1 MISKMKEGAQVVK
14 TLNFNKIGVIDK
26 YLLDKISPE
35 KIPNIISQPS
45 IYHYTS
51 INGIKEILRSKK
63 LWFTHID
70 YMNDRDE
77 VIAGAEQLRKVGL
90 ENYAGQYSEILKSEA
105 EQISKQDHKAFVCCF
120 SQKRDELSMW
130 NYYTKDINNQ
140 GYNLGFDYKKLVV
153 SVLKNNPEI
162 HGCKF
167 TFGKVDYCINEDT
180 YATQM
185 YHNSIDNI
193 SEALLKFASLICNE
207 KVDDSILKKDK
218 PEYPFVKYYGEEPI
232 FRRAPSLDVL
242 FLMKRPCFSV
252 EEEFRIVI
260 QVTKDALVE
269 LEKRKKYKYRIS
281 NGLLVPYLDLDID
294 TDALSGAT
302 LSPTVNQDLA
312 ERSIKDYCNFC
323 NIDINVLSEGIVKS
337 KIPVRF

>member
-1 MISKMKEGAQVVK
+1 MISKMKEGVRVVK
-14 TLNFNKIGVIDK
+14 TLDFNKIGVIDK
-26 YLLDKISPE
+26 DLLDKISPE
-35 KIPNIISQPS
+35 MIPNIISQPS

-90 ENYAGQYSEILKSEA
+90 ENYAGQYSEIIKSEA
-105 EQISKQDHKAFVCCF
+105 DQISKQDHKAFVCCF
-120 SQKRDELSMW
+120 SLKRDELSMW
-130 NYYTKDINNQ
+130 NYYTKDTNNQ

-153 SVLKNNPEI
+153 TLLKNNPEL
-162 HGCKF
+162 HDCKF
-167 TFGKVDYCINEDT
+167 TFGKVDYCLSEDT

-185 YHNSIDNI
+185 YHHSIDNI
-193 SEALLKFASLICNE
+193 SEALLKIASLISNE
-207 KVDDSILKKDK
+207 KVDNSILKKDK

-232 FRRAPSLDVL
+232 FRQVPSLDVL

-252 EEEFRIVI
+252 EEEFRLVI
-260 QVTKDALVE
+260 QVTKDALGE
-269 LEKRKKYKYRIS
+269 LEKQNKYKYRIS
-281 NGLLVPYLDLDID
+281 NGLLVPYLDLAID
-294 TDALSGAT
+294 TDALTGAA
-302 LSPTVNQDLA
+302 LSPTATQDLA
-312 ERSIKDYCNFC
+312 ERSIKDYCTYC
-323 NIDINVLSEGIVKS
+323 NIDTTTLPEGIVKS